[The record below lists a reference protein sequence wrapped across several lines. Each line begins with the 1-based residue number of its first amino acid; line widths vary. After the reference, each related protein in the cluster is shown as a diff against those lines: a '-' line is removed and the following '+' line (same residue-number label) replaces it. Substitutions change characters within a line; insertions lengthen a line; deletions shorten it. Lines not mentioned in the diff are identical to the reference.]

1 MMMCPTKEKQ
11 SAEILLEYCA
21 GTLDPD
27 RALEFEKHAAE
38 CAECGREVASQ
49 RALWQ
54 TLDQWTPAE
63 ISPDFDARLYARIER
78 EEAVPLWKRW
88 LTWGWKPALV
98 TAVAAA
104 AIVIGLFVRQPQP
117 PSRTDTVDIDQV
129 EHALEDLDMLTPLQA
144 AGNRI

>member
-1 MMMCPTKEKQ
+1 MTCPTTNKQ

-38 CAECGREVASQ
+38 CAECGRQVASQ

-54 TLDQWTPAE
+54 RLGQWTPAE
-63 ISPDFDARLYARIER
+63 ISPDFDARLYARIAR
-78 EEAVPLWKRW
+78 AEAAPLGKWW
-88 LTWGWKPALV
+88 FAWGWKPALI
-98 TAVAAA
+98 TVAAGA

-129 EHALEDLDMLTPLQA
+129 EHALEDLDMLTPLPA
-144 AGNRI
+144 TGGRI

>member
-1 MMMCPTKEKQ
+1 MMCPNRDKQ

-38 CAECGREVASQ
+38 CAECGRQVASQ

-63 ISPDFDARLYARIER
+63 IAPDFDARLYARIAR
-78 EEAVPLWKRW
+78 EESGPLWKKW
-88 LTWGWKPALV
+88 FAWGWKPALV
-98 TAVAAA
+98 TAAAGT
-104 AIVIGLFVRQPQP
+104 AIGIGLLMHQPRP
-117 PSRTDTVDIDQV
+117 APRTDSVDIDQV
-129 EHALEDLDMLTPLQA
+129 EHALEDLDMLTPLPA
-144 AGNRI
+144 AGSRI

>member
-38 CAECGREVASQ
+38 CAECGRQVASQ

-63 ISPDFDARLYARIER
+63 ISPDFDARLYARIAR
-78 EEAVPLWKRW
+78 EEAAPLWKKWFVR
-88 LTWGWKPALV
+88 GWKPALV
-98 TAVAAA
+98 TAAAGA
-104 AIVIGLFVRQPQP
+104 ALVIGLFVRQPQP
-117 PSRTDTVDIDQV
+117 PSRTDMVDIDQV
-129 EHALEDLDMLTPLQA
+129 EHALEDLDMLTPLPT

>member
-27 RALEFEKHAAE
+27 RALEFEKHAAD
-38 CAECGREVASQ
+38 CAECGRQVASQ

-54 TLDQWTPAE
+54 TLDQWAPAE
-63 ISPDFDARLYARIER
+63 ISPDFDARLYARIAR
-78 EEAVPLWKRW
+78 EEAAPLWKKWFVR
-88 LTWGWKPALV
+88 GWKPALV
-98 TAVAAA
+98 TAAAGA
-104 AIVIGLFVRQPQP
+104 ALVIGLFVRQPQP
-117 PSRTDTVDIDQV
+117 PSRTDMVDIDQV
-129 EHALEDLDMLTPLQA
+129 EHALEDLDMLTPLPA

>member
-1 MMMCPTKEKQ
+1 MTCPTTDKQ

-38 CAECGREVASQ
+38 CAECGRQVASQ

-63 ISPDFDARLYARIER
+63 ISPDFDARLYARIAR
-78 EEAVPLWKRW
+78 EEAAPPWKKW
-88 LTWGWKPALV
+88 LVG
-98 TAVAAA
+98 
-104 AIVIGLFVRQPQP
+104 
-117 PSRTDTVDIDQV
+117 
-129 EHALEDLDMLTPLQA
+129 
-144 AGNRI
+144 AGNRR

>member
-1 MMMCPTKEKQ
+1 MMCPTKEQQ

-38 CAECGREVASQ
+38 CAECGRQVASQ

-63 ISPDFDARLYARIER
+63 ISPDFDARLYARIAR
-78 EEAVPLWKRW
+78 EEAAPLWKKWFVR
-88 LTWGWKPALV
+88 GWKPALV
-98 TAVAAA
+98 TAAAGA
-104 AIVIGLFVRQPQP
+104 AIVIGLFVRQPPP
-117 PSRTDTVDIDQV
+117 PSRTDMMDIDQV
-129 EHALEDLDMLTPLQA
+129 EHALEDLDMLTPLPA

>member
-1 MMMCPTKEKQ
+1 M
-11 SAEILLEYCA
+11 
-21 GTLDPD
+21 
-27 RALEFEKHAAE
+27 
-38 CAECGREVASQ
+38 VSQ
-49 RALWQ
+49 RALWH

-88 LTWGWKPALV
+88 LAWGWRPALV

-104 AIVIGLFVRQPQP
+104 AIVIGLFVHQPQP

-129 EHALEDLDMLTPLQA
+129 EHALEDLDLLTPLPA
-144 AGNRI
+144 SGHRI

>member
-1 MMMCPTKEKQ
+1 MMCPTKEQQ

-38 CAECGREVASQ
+38 CAECGRQVASQ

-63 ISPDFDARLYARIER
+63 ISPDFDARLYARIAR
-78 EEAVPLWKRW
+78 EEAAPLWKKWFVR
-88 LTWGWKPALV
+88 GWKPALV
-98 TAVAAA
+98 TAAAGA
-104 AIVIGLFVRQPQP
+104 AIVIGLFVRQPPP
-117 PSRTDTVDIDQV
+117 PSRTDMMDIDQV
-129 EHALEDLDMLTPLQA
+129 EHALEDLDMLTPMPA

>member
-38 CAECGREVASQ
+38 CAECGRQVASQ

-63 ISPDFDARLYARIER
+63 ISPDFDARLYARIAR
-78 EEAVPLWKRW
+78 EEAAPLWKKWFVR
-88 LTWGWKPALV
+88 GWKPALV
-98 TAVAAA
+98 TAAAGA

-117 PSRTDTVDIDQV
+117 PSRTDMVDIDQV
-129 EHALEDLDMLTPLQA
+129 EHALEDLDMLTPLPA

>member
-1 MMMCPTKEKQ
+1 MCPTKDKQ

-38 CAECGREVASQ
+38 CAECGRQVASQ

-63 ISPDFDARLYARIER
+63 IPPDFDARLYARIAR
-78 EEAVPLWKRW
+78 EEATPPWKSW
-88 LTWGWKPALV
+88 FTWGWKPALLM
-98 TAVAAA
+98 AAACA
-104 AIVIGLFVRQPQP
+104 AIVIGLYVHQPQP
-117 PSRTDTVDIDQV
+117 PTRTDTVDIDQV
-129 EHALEDLDMLTPLQA
+129 EHALEDLDMLTPLPA
-144 AGNRI
+144 AGGRI

>member
-38 CAECGREVASQ
+38 CAECGRQVASQ
-49 RALWQ
+49 RALLQ

-63 ISPDFDARLYARIER
+63 ISPDFDARLYGRIARA
-78 EEAVPLWKRW
+78 EAAPLWKKWFVR
-88 LTWGWKPALV
+88 GWKPALV
-98 TAVAAA
+98 TAAAGA
-104 AIVIGLFVRQPQP
+104 AIVIALFVRQPQP
-117 PSRTDTVDIDQV
+117 PSRTDIVDIDQV
-129 EHALEDLDMLTPLQA
+129 EHALEDLDMLTPLPA

>member
-1 MMMCPTKEKQ
+1 MCPTRDKR

-27 RALEFEKHAAE
+27 RTLEFEKHAAE
-38 CAECGREVASQ
+38 CAECGRQVASQ
-49 RALWQ
+49 RALWE

-63 ISPDFDARLYARIER
+63 ISPDFDARLYARIAR
-78 EEAVPLWKRW
+78 EEAAPRW
-88 LTWGWKPALV
+88 RRWFTWGWKPALV
-98 TAVAAA
+98 TAGAGA

-117 PSRTDTVDIDQV
+117 PSRTDIVDIDQV
-129 EHALEDLDMLTPLQA
+129 EHALEDLDMLTPLPA

>member
-1 MMMCPTKEKQ
+1 MMCPTRDKQ

-27 RALEFEKHAAE
+27 RASEFEKHAAE
-38 CAECGREVASQ
+38 CAECGRQVASQ

-63 ISPDFDARLYARIER
+63 ISPDFDARLYARIAR
-78 EEAVPLWKRW
+78 EEAVRPWKRW
-88 LTWGWKPALV
+88 FAWGWKPALI
-98 TAVAAA
+98 TVAAGA

-129 EHALEDLDMLTPLQA
+129 EHALEDLDMLTPLPA

>member
-1 MMMCPTKEKQ
+1 MICPTKDKQ

-38 CAECGREVASQ
+38 CAECGRQVASQ

-63 ISPDFDARLYARIER
+63 IAPDFDARLYARIAR
-78 EEAVPLWKRW
+78 EEAAPFWKKW
-88 LTWGWKPALV
+88 VVWGWKPALV
-98 TAVAAA
+98 TALACA
-104 AIVIGLFVRQPQP
+104 AIMIGLFAHQPRP
-117 PSRTDTVDIDQV
+117 APRTDTVDIEQV
-129 EHALEDLDMLTPLQA
+129 EHALEDLDMLTPLPA
-144 AGNRI
+144 AGDRI

>member
-1 MMMCPTKEKQ
+1 MTCPHKDKQ

-27 RALEFEKHAAE
+27 RASEFEKHAAE
-38 CAECGREVASQ
+38 CAECARQVVSQ
-49 RALWQ
+49 RALWH

-78 EEAVPLWKRW
+78 EEAVPSWKKW
-88 LTWGWKPALV
+88 FTWGWRPALI
-98 TAVAAA
+98 TAVAGA
-104 AIVIGLFVRQPQP
+104 AIVVGLFVHQPQP
-117 PSRTDTVDIDQV
+117 PPRTDTVDIEQV
-129 EHALEDLDMLTPLQA
+129 EHALEDLDMLTPLPA

>member
-1 MMMCPTKEKQ
+1 MMMCPTKDKQ

-38 CAECGREVASQ
+38 CAECGRQVASQ

-63 ISPDFDARLYARIER
+63 MSPDFDARLYARIAR
-78 EEAVPLWKRW
+78 EEAAPLWKKWFVR
-88 LTWGWKPALV
+88 GWKPALV
-98 TAVAAA
+98 TAAAGA

-117 PSRTDTVDIDQV
+117 PSRTDIVDIDQV
-129 EHALEDLDMLTPLQA
+129 EHALEDLDMLTPLPA